1 MSIIIGY
8 MRSEKQKETELRMN
22 AELELQRIRTQAT
35 VDQQKIVAL
44 ETDVAKLRT
53 EAEVNI
59 RIDWF

>member
-1 MSIIIGY
+1 MSTIIGY

-53 EAEVNI
+53 EAEVNMG
-59 RIDWF
+59 ID